1 VNKLKLS
8 VEDVKQGVERYYG
21 RDWLFKLLSG
31 AIWENSFKAARIVID
46 GIEINIF
53 EGTNVIRMG
62 LWYSRTAH
70 IDTYIGDIEAID
82 IEIARLFEQLHNE
95 TNYVYE
101 REQSA
106 TARRIK

>member
-1 VNKLKLS
+1 MTLKLT
-8 VEDVKQGVERYYG
+8 VHDVKLGVERYYG

-53 EGTNVIRMG
+53 ETTNVIRMG
-62 LWYSRTAH
+62 LWYSRTAQ
-70 IDTYIGDIEAID
+70 IYTYIVDIEAID
-82 IEIARLFEQLHNE
+82 IEINRLFEQLHNE

-101 REQSA
+101 QEQAA